1 MTGRNK
7 HRGAI
12 SELRATTFL
21 LEQGFEVFRNI
32 SQHGSIDIIAISKDG
47 TLLKIDVKT
56 ASSKT
61 YTRVIDGQI
70 IEDFSFLPLSKAQIS
85 AGIIPLY
92 IMPDGSVRWEPIV
105 KPFRVIAGGAFNKS
119 ILRHEPNPKFIGN
132 SGEG

>member
-1 MTGRNK
+1 MKGRNK

-47 TLLKIDVKT
+47 TILKIDVKT
-56 ASSKT
+56 VSSGT
-61 YTRVIDGQI
+61 YTRVTDGQI
-70 IEDFSFLPLSKAQIS
+70 VENFVFAPLLKSQTS
-85 AGIIPLY
+85 TGIVPLY
-92 IMPDGSVRWEPIV
+92 VMPDGSIRWEPIV
-105 KPFRVIAGGAFNKS
+105 KPLRVIAGGAFNKS
-119 ILRHEPNPKFIGN
+119 VLRHEPNPKFIGN